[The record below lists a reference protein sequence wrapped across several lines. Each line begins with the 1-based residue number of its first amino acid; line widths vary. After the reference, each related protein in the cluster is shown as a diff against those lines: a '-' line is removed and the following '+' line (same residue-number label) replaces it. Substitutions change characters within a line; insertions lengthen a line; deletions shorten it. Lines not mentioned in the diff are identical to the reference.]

1 MPGMRPLLI
10 GGLAALVVVA
20 CDKKPES
27 TTTAPASATAPLAA
41 GSTSAGVSASTSASA
56 GHGKACATLG
66 KERLERCDAMAK
78 GDPTIE
84 VAFKEAIDRMVG
96 ARDDDRCWRAMNP
109 PDAGPPS
116 DEAPE

>member
-10 GGLAALVVVA
+10 GCLAALVVVA

-27 TTTAPASATAPLAA
+27 TTTAPATSAPASATASAIAPP
-41 GSTSAGVSASTSASA
+41 SAGD
-56 GHGKACATLG
+56 GGACATLG

-84 VAFKEAIDRMVG
+84 VACKEAIDRMVG
-96 ARDDDRCWRAMNP
+96 ANDDEKCWRAMNP